1 MTSNEQ
7 IRIAVLGASLET
19 GNMGVGALAT
29 GTIKCILSQYPF
41 AHVSLLDYAR
51 RASVHTLKVDGK
63 DVRVPLVNLRFSK
76 RFYLANNIA
85 LLILF
90 ALASKL
96 IPFGGVR
103 RRLLCLNACL
113 REVLE
118 TDLVASIAGGDSFSD
133 IYGLER
139 LLYVALPQILVLI
152 LGKTLLLLP
161 QTIGPFKSRFSK
173 LLARYILNRAGAIY
187 SRDLAG
193 VDTAQHIITN
203 PRVRRVTG
211 FCYDVGFVV
220 PPSRPESLNIEG
232 VSLQTRDD
240 SMLVGMN
247 VSGLLFMGGYSR
259 NNMFGL
265 QLSYPKLVHALLD
278 FLITGQSA
286 RVLLVPHVF
295 GDSGESDM
303 AVSRRLFQELAPR
316 YPGKLG
322 WVAGEYGP
330 GEIKYIIGQCD
341 AFVGSRMHACIA
353 AVSQCVPA
361 VSVAY
366 SDKFVGVMDT
376 VGAGAL
382 VADAR
387 KMGQE
392 EVIRIVRDMLDGRES
407 LRRQLEANMP
417 EVRARVL
424 RLFQNRSCSHG
435 DPRLS

>member
-1 MTSNEQ
+1 MTSHEP

-19 GNMGVGALAT
+19 GNMGVAALAT
-29 GTIKCILSQYPF
+29 GTIKCILSQYPS
-41 AHVSLLDYAR
+41 ARISLLDYAR
-51 RASVHTLKVDGK
+51 RASVHTLEVEGK
-63 DVRVPLVNLRFSK
+63 DVHIPLVNLRFSK

-90 ALASKL
+90 SLASKL

-103 RRLLCLNACL
+103 RQLLCLNATL
-113 REVLE
+113 REMLE
-118 TDLVASIAGGDSFSD
+118 TDLFASIAGGDSFSD
-133 IYGLER
+133 IYGIGR
-139 LLYVALPQILVLI
+139 LLYVALPQILVLV

-161 QTIGPFKSRFSK
+161 QTIGPFSSRFSRV
-173 LLARYILNRAGAIY
+173 LARYILNRASAIY

-193 VDTAQHIITN
+193 VDTARHLITK
-203 PRVRRVTG
+203 PRVQRVVG

-220 PPSRPESLNIEG
+220 PPSCPESLNTEG
-232 VSLQTRDD
+232 VFLQTRDD
-240 SMLVGMN
+240 SLLVGVN

-265 QLSYPKLVHALLD
+265 QLSYPKLVHSLLD
-278 FLITGQSA
+278 FLITVQNA

-295 GDSGESDM
+295 GESGESDV

-322 WVAGEYGP
+322 WVAGEYGL
-330 GEIKYIIGQCD
+330 GEIKYIIGRCD

-376 VGAGAL
+376 IGAGAI

-387 KMGQE
+387 KMREE
-392 EVIRIVRDMLDGRES
+392 EVIQIVHRMLDGRAAI
-407 LRRQLEANMP
+407 RRQLEANMP

-424 RLFQNRSCSHG
+424 RLFQKTSCSDG
-435 DPRLS
+435 GPQTS